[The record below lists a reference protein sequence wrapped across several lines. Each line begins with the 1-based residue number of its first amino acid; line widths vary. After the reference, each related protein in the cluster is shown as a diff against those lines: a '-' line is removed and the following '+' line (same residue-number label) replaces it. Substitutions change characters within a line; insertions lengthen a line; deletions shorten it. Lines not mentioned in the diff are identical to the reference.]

1 MNQELESAR
10 RERDEAFAEFVDAS
24 AKSVKLNLKAQAA
37 RKRYTLAADEVRALE
52 RDMLAYPAPSGLPI
66 EHRRA

>member
-1 MNQELESAR
+1 MSEELENAR

-24 AKSVKLNLKAQAA
+24 AKSVRFNVKAQAA

-52 RDMLAYPAPSGLPI
+52 RDVLAYPITNHNSNV
-66 EHRRA
+66 